1 MNDAPR
7 ARRSCHAVPASS
19 EKFLAKAPELGADMY
34 FLDLEDAVAL
44 DAKVQARD
52 LAATAIAEA
61 AWGDAV
67 VCVRVNAWATDL
79 TDADLTAIVAA
90 RTARLDEVMLPKVES
105 VDDIVDLDL
114 RLSELEIKAGLEAGH
129 IGIAA
134 LIETARGVM
143 NVEAIAGAS
152 PRLSSLVLGPLDLAA
167 SLQMLPAA
175 SGDPADHFDYV
186 FMRLLVAARSFGL
199 SVIDGPFPAVKDLDR
214 LATAAQRTRAL
225 GFDGKMTLHPGQIE
239 VVNRIF
245 SPSDAEIDRARGI
258 VAALEVDN
266 ADGALFHD
274 GEMIDEASAKAARAI
289 LARAD
294 RA

>member
-1 MNDAPR
+1 VNDAPR